1 VHEPAYHRIASDLR
15 QRILSGD
22 LKPGEQLPSRRQLM
36 AQHGVLS
43 DRPVVEA
50 MRLLAAEGLVRSVQ
64 GAGAYVREQVPLS
77 RLGREWGDAPLGAT
91 AITDAV
97 RARLARASD
106 NLAGTVPGEA
116 VLEITRTWW
125 AGTRILDSRTE
136 VFAAAEAVYPIPPPQ
151 CNGKLLHPR
160 HSA

>member
-1 VHEPAYHRIASDLR
+1 MHTPAYHRIADDLR

-50 MRLLAAEGLVRSVQ
+50 MRLLAAEGLVRFVQ
-64 GAGAYVREQVPLS
+64 GAGSYVREQVPLT
-77 RLGREWGDAPLGAT
+77 RLGREWGGALPGTT
-91 AITDAV
+91 AVTDAV

-106 NLAGTVPGEA
+106 QLPDVAPGEA

-125 AGTRILDSRTE
+125 AGTRVLDTRTE
-136 VFAAAEAVYPIPPPQ
+136 VFAAAEAVYPVPPPAG
-151 CNGKLLHPR
+151 NGKLLPSP

>member
-1 VHEPAYHRIASDLR
+1 MHTPAYHRIADDLR
-15 QRILSGD
+15 QRILSGGI
-22 LKPGEQLPSRRQLM
+22 KPGEQLPSRRQLM

-50 MRLLAAEGLVRSVQ
+50 MRLLTAEGLVRSVQ
-64 GAGAYVREQVPLS
+64 GAGAYVREQVPPR
-77 RLGREWGDAPLGAT
+77 RLGREWGDALPGAT
-91 AITDAV
+91 TITDAV

-106 NLAGTVPGEA
+106 PLPDVAPGEA

-125 AGTRILDSRTE
+125 AGTRVLDTRTE
-136 VFAAAEAVYPIPPPQ
+136 VFAAAEAVYPVPPPR
-151 CNGKLLHPR
+151 CNGKALHPQ